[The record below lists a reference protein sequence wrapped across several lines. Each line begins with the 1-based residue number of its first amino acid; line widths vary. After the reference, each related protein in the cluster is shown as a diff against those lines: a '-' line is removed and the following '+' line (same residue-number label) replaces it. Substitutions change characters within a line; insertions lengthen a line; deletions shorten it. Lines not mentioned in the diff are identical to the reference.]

1 MYFYFSTL
9 PSWAVSRTLCV
20 QHTTYTMQGS
30 PIFPPS
36 ARFMHEPPSQL
47 FTHKVLIATTK
58 MNKSILKPFS
68 GSSSWA
74 SSRKEKK
81 IKKEII
87 YYFFFKV
94 LHRGVETVHLIFIWC
109 TSSSVLVDFLDNISY
124 LNILS
129 FIDILLFFIHNRWI
143 IPPLARHHTRH
154 SRFFFFFL
162 FFFSFTHRPDSG
174 PNTAAAAHNSHHPDA
189 VHKLTWLN

>member
-1 MYFYFSTL
+1 
-9 PSWAVSRTLCV
+9 
-20 QHTTYTMQGS
+20 MQGS

-74 SSRKEKK
+74 DSRKEKK

-94 LHRGVETVHLIFIWC
+94 LHRGVEVHLIFIWC

-154 SRFFFFFL
+154 SRFFFFFFL
-162 FFFSFTHRPDSG
+162 FFFLLRIGQIAGQTRQQLRIIAIIQTQFTNWHG
-174 PNTAAAAHNSHHPDA
+174 
-189 VHKLTWLN
+189 W